1 MAPSLGI
8 GTSFDSLDEAKQA
21 ITRWVVDR
29 GESFK
34 VFKSDPKRCWVI
46 VCRDKEANCP
56 FRIRVSTD
64 KVGKASLTVLER
76 HTCAANSH
84 GGFRKTNSVALLAS
98 DPEIVAALTNDPK
111 LRPKEIQREAQF
123 RLGNNVSYQQ
133 SWRTKKHIKSSLL
146 AREAE
151 AFRLELAAANMAEP
165 DLREIHDFLMN
176 LAYKAGAMIMSANPS
191 TTSANVKKNC
201 ELHKTS
207 SLVHTYT
214 YTRHT

>member
-46 VCRDKEANCP
+46 VCRDKTAKCP
-56 FRIRVSTD
+56 FRIRVNRD
-64 KVGKASLTVLER
+64 KKGKASLTVLER
-76 HTCAANSH
+76 HTCPANSH
-84 GGFRKTNSVALLAS
+84 GGFRKTNSVAILAS
-98 DPEIVAALTNDPK
+98 DPEIIAALTNDPK
-111 LRPKEIQREAQF
+111 LRPKEIQREARH
-123 RLGNNVSYQQ
+123 RLGSNVSYQQ
-133 SWRTKKHIKSSLL
+133 SWRTKKYIKSSLL

-165 DLREIHDFLMN
+165 DLQEVHDILID
-176 LAYKAGAMIMSANPS
+176 LAYRAGEMIMAANPS
-191 TTSANVKKNC
+191 TITADSKKNS
-201 ELHKTS
+201 E
-207 SLVHTYT
+207 
-214 YTRHT
+214 